1 MEEVDWKK
9 EIDLSKH
16 SFISVARD
24 KSFETEN
31 KISIS
36 SIFTPYLIRN
46 IRKVSN
52 LFWLSHGI
60 VYCHES
66 DSETGKPLLF

>member
-1 MEEVDWKK
+1 MRREEKKERERKRVNEKRTMEEVDWKK
-9 EIDLSKH
+9 EIDFSKH
-16 SFISVARD
+16 CFISVTRD

-31 KISIS
+31 KISMS

-52 LFWLSHGI
+52 LF
-60 VYCHES
+60 
-66 DSETGKPLLF
+66 